1 MINDKIINFAK
12 KQGYD
17 SALYIGKW
25 KNYEAYEP
33 IFDNNSDVSFIGPPL
48 LILVENDK
56 IRMSTVEEA
65 FNQLEASTAD

>member
-1 MINDKIINFAK
+1 MTNDKIINFAK

-17 SALYIGKW
+17 GALYIGKW

-65 FNQLEASTAD
+65 FNQLKEGDID